1 MRGQEPVILL
11 GHSEPQPDVA
21 IVRHQ
26 TDRYLS
32 AHPTPE
38 DILLLIEPTFRS

>member
-1 MRGQEPVILL
+1 VLLGRAIVRGQEPVILL

-26 TDRYLS
+26 TDRFMLKLVFLIIGYL
-32 AHPTPE
+32 
-38 DILLLIEPTFRS
+38 I